1 MRPLSNL
8 LSKQKHI
15 LLSVLLIAIF
25 ITIVLT
31 IKAPVK
37 QTFEY
42 DIDEGFELIKSA
54 LFLNGFSLYKEISND
69 QPPLFTLIL
78 SHWFRLFGPSVY
90 HARILILIFS
100 GILLW
105 AFYGI
110 IKNQWGGF
118 CAFVA
123 VVFLL
128 LSTAYLR
135 LSASLMIGTAALSFA
150 MLSIYFL
157 MLYRKSP
164 LKRFLVLSGIF
175 LGLSSQI
182 KFFTVFVMPLIGLEI
197 IRGRKQNNRF
207 ASILLWL
214 FSFLIVFASITIVF
228 FHFNFHAI
236 TQQLLHPHL
245 KKIDVLGCDF
255 SLIWRMILADYDI
268 TLLALIGII
277 LLAKQKKYE
286 FFFPVSCLMLT
297 LVILFVYRPVWYHYY
312 LPVSIFLSWLAAI
325 SFSGFFHTH
334 LRGRWFTGK
343 NAYSVFLRWV
353 TAAVMILII
362 LRLPG
367 KYCRMRKSVWEGSGH
382 EEHRVV
388 ELLSKYRKDTHWIF
402 TDRPIFAFY
411 ANILVPPE
419 LALITEKRKFI
430 DDLSQHYL
438 IDKLEKY
445 KPELI
450 LLTEL
455 KYCGSQVISY
465 IEKNYYKI
473 YHSRFS
479 SPVWFLD
486 SDIWAVKRMW
496 IAKRIEFTMGEWLA
510 YPNWAILRD
519 CFTNKGWRER
529 FNALAHPTFEQEIKL
544 YMRSDMAKSLRLS
557 GGLP

>member
-15 LLSVLLIAIF
+15 LLPILVIAIF

-31 IKAPVK
+31 IKAPIK

-42 DIDEGFELIKSA
+42 DIDEGFELIKSS

-135 LSASLMIGTAALSFA
+135 LSASIMIGTAALSFA

-175 LGLSSQI
+175 LSLSLLT
-182 KFFTVFVMPLIGLEI
+182 KLFTIFILPLIVLEI
-197 IRGRKQNNRF
+197 IQVKRRGHAIF
-207 ASILLWL
+207 PVFLWL
-214 FSFLIVFASITIVF
+214 GGSLTVILPIFMLFFHLNFHMVMQELIQPHLNKLNLPGCNFLI
-228 FHFNFHAI
+228 
-236 TQQLLHPHL
+236 
-245 KKIDVLGCDF
+245 
-255 SLIWRMILADYDI
+255 IWRMILTDYD
-268 TLLALIGII
+268 TALLALIGII
-277 LLAKQKKYE
+277 LLVRQKRWDS
-286 FFFPVSCLMLT
+286 FFPVLCLALT
-297 LVILFVYRPVWYHYY
+297 LVILLIHRPVWYHYY
-312 LPVSIFLSWLAAI
+312 LPVSIPLNWLAAI

-334 LRGRWFTGK
+334 LRRRWFTGK

-353 TAAVMILII
+353 TAAVMILTI

-367 KYCRMRKSVWEGSGH
+367 KYCRIRKSVWEGSGH

-388 ELLSKYRKDTHWIF
+388 ELLSKYRKDTRWIF

-419 LALITEKRKFI
+419 LALITEKRKFT

-445 KPELI
+445 KPKLI
-450 LLTEL
+450 LLNKF
-455 KYCGSQVISY
+455 KYLGPQVTSY
-465 IEKNYYKI
+465 IERNYHKVYQTTIQNRIPVRAWVPRRI
-473 YHSRFS
+473 YWVPKFIRFS
-479 SPVWFLD
+479 NRIWCYNLPVL
-486 SDIWAVKRMW
+486 
-496 IAKRIEFTMGEWLA
+496 
-510 YPNWAILRD
+510 
-519 CFTNKGWRER
+519 KGGY
-529 FNALAHPTFEQEIKL
+529 FKEIKIEDRELDEYEGMKVIL
-544 YMRSDMAKSLRLS
+544 YERVYSKN
-557 GGLP
+557 